1 LKIAQ
6 VSLQFEATTSG
17 GGGVHVEKVTE
28 HLLRKGHEVSILSIH
43 TDKTLVEAT
52 LTKGPVA
59 YSVDSRNGLRVVRFL
74 VERGL
79 SQPYGGGREEEL
91 ARIKRFCDAVASWL
105 DQRPGEFEI
114 VHLHGH
120 HLIPGYLAQRQRDKG
135 FKVVSTMHFLE
146 STLLRADPEAT
157 EHFRVA
163 EETLIQI
170 RQWEA
175 MTRYADAI
183 VAVSPR
189 VKEDLCSLMTD
200 FNVELEEVT
209 PKTHIVSSGVD
220 KEAMMSLS
228 QVEAKLAQVP
238 DPVEIVTFCRLDP
251 SKGVHY
257 GIRAA
262 AEAARRSRR
271 QLKLTLAGIPTSQS
285 YLRLLGEERNLVADT
300 LSVEIQTFDRIFTP
314 LERNRLLDR
323 FHIYL
328 LPTLNEP
335 FGMTIIEAGARG
347 NLIVTTDT
355 GGPLYIL
362 HEKRMQDKGWG
373 YVTDCGICAKRTDE
387 PEMNL
392 ASNLA
397 KAISWALKRCED
409 SAEHALTFLTRI
421 GQGFTWRHIA
431 QDYLELYRM
440 QEGANSR
447 RAD

>member
-1 LKIAQ
+1 M
-6 VSLQFEATTSG
+6 VSYKKADIEEKEKAIRLLREQME
-17 GGGVHVEKVTE
+17 VEGKLVGLYAKYHKE
-28 HLLRKGHEVSILSIH
+28 IGNLPVRHLLHMIHLDSLKHIDICQTAIEILQGEDVLSEQKK
-43 TDKTLVEAT
+43 DLV
-52 LTKGPVA
+52 
-59 YSVDSRNGLRVVRFL
+59 RGLR
-74 VERGL
+74 
-79 SQPYGGGREEEL
+79 
-91 ARIKRFCDAVASWL
+91 D
-105 DQRPGEFEI
+105 
-114 VHLHGH
+114 H
-120 HLIPGYLAQRQRDKG
+120 
-135 FKVVSTMHFLE
+135 
-146 STLLRADPEAT
+146 
-157 EHFRVA
+157 
-163 EETLIQI
+163 
-170 RQWEA
+170 
-175 MTRYADAI
+175 
-183 VAVSPR
+183 
-189 VKEDLCSLMTD
+189 
-200 FNVELEEVT
+200 VELEEVT

-262 AEAARRSRR
+262 AEAARGSRC

-397 KAISWALKRCED
+397 KAISWALKRWED

-421 GQGFTWRHIA
+421 GQRFTWRHIA